1 MSKYFLVFVLIP
13 LFSSDLFAQ
22 ERYSI
27 FSFDEIN
34 METFTY
40 ATKDGE
46 SLKLDIYLPADDSD
60 FERAVLIYV
69 HGGGFSSG
77 TRDSEKIKDFC
88 RQMAGYGVSGNDPED
103 GRG

>member
-1 MSKYFLVFVLIP
+1 MFRYFIVFGLIP
-13 LFSSDLFAQ
+13 LFSSGLFAQ
-22 ERYSI
+22 DRYST

-46 SLKLDIYLPADDSD
+46 SLKLDIYLPEGDSEV
-60 FERAVLIYV
+60 ERATLIYV

-77 TRDSEKIKDFC
+77 TRDTEKIKQFC
-88 RQMAGYGVSGNDPED
+88 NQMASKTLNIAI
-103 GRG
+103 